1 MSVLDI
7 RPTREYWEMKK
18 RIKNM
23 TTNKTVAIATINE
36 MGNFNKRGAK
46 NVAKWLR
53 QTADTVENDYKL
65 WTKKKAVFK
74 YIIK

>member
-1 MSVLDI
+1 MNRV
-7 RPTREYWEMKK
+7 
-18 RIKNM
+18 
-23 TTNKTVAIATINE
+23 NKTVTIATING

-65 WTKKKAVFK
+65 WNKKKAVFK